1 MIRIGEYNTLK
12 VLRKSDLGYMLG
24 DGESD
29 VLLHFAQ
36 SLKEHKDGED
46 VKVFIYSDKAKR
58 MTATEQAPLCT
69 MADAGFVKVIDVIP
83 GTGVFVDIN
92 TPKDVLISRDNLPFD
107 ENLWP
112 QVGDTLFIRL
122 KERKG
127 TLIGKPL
134 NRFDIIGVHAKKVYE
149 EKEHVDGYVCRIAE
163 RGIGVI
169 TTDMMYVYIPNTQ
182 LRGQHRMGSLV
193 NVCITKAMEE
203 EYYGTLNAQKE
214 EMIDSDKE
222 ILLRFLNNNNGKM
235 PLTAKSSAEEV
246 ESLLRMSRK
255 AFKRAYGGLYKDHVI
270 DFDDKHTFL
279 VK

>member
-1 MIRIGEYNTLK
+1 
-12 VLRKSDLGYMLG
+12 MLG
-24 DGESD
+24 DGED
-29 VLLHFAQ
+29 EVLLHFAQ

-58 MTATEQAPLCT
+58 MTATEEAPLAT
-69 MADAGFVKVIDVIP
+69 LDKPGFVEVCDVIP
-83 GTGVFVDIN
+83 GTGVFVNIN
-92 TPKDVLISRDNLPFD
+92 TPKDILISKDYLPFD
-107 ENLWP
+107 EALWP
-112 QVGDTLFIRL
+112 QLNDKLFIRL

-127 TLIGKPL
+127 ILVGKPL
-134 NRFDIIGVHAKKVYE
+134 NRFDIIGVHANKVYAE
-149 EKEHVDGYVCRIAE
+149 REHVDGYVCRIADK
-163 RGIGVI
+163 GIGVI

-182 LRGQHRMGSLV
+182 LRGSYRMGSMV
-193 NVCITKAMEE
+193 NLCITKAMDE

-214 EMIDSDKE
+214 VLVDTDKE

-255 AFKRAYGGLYKDHVI
+255 AFKRAYGGLYKEHII

-279 VK
+279 VKK

>member
-1 MIRIGEYNTLK
+1 MIKIGEYNTLK

-24 DGESD
+24 DGEGD

-36 SLKEHKDGED
+36 SIKEHKDGED

-58 MTATEQAPLCT
+58 MTATEKTPFCT
-69 MADAGFVKVIDVIP
+69 MSDAGFVKVIDVIP

-92 TPKDVLISRDNLPFD
+92 TPKDVLISKDNLPFD

-127 TLIGKPL
+127 SLIGKPL
-134 NRFDIIGVHAKKVYE
+134 NRFDIIGIHAKRVYE
-149 EKEHVDGYVCRIAE
+149 EKEYVDGYVCRIAE

-193 NVCITKAMEE
+193 NVSITKAMDE

-246 ESLLRMSRK
+246 ERLLRMSRK
-255 AFKRAYGGLYKDHVI
+255 AFKRAYGGLYKDRII